1 MENRTESKISDET
14 LGQLKKEKH
23 EVKNEMIRALAEGNM
38 ASFYRLE
45 KKLARLT
52 KELKHEIIV
61 NQYIQDALQNARYDP
76 YHPSVQKCFTESF
89 MITKEKLKQSNLA
102 RANNDDAKEQ
112 QLRMLSD
119 KERMERELR
128 LTNSVNT
135 VIQKLNR

>member
-1 MENRTESKISDET
+1 
-14 LGQLKKEKH
+14 
-23 EVKNEMIRALAEGNM
+23 
-38 ASFYRLE
+38 
-45 KKLARLT
+45 
-52 KELKHEIIV
+52 
-61 NQYIQDALQNARYDP
+61 
-76 YHPSVQKCFTESF
+76 

-135 VIQKLNR
+135 VIQKLNRTRNAQKEAQENKELSFQAAFQSIARLKDSIENSRDNISVQRARQRAESLTMKSEEEALRIRAEQAFEETELAVALHKRMAQIEAHRQ